1 MNSLLQRLIQ
11 IEMVMESLMCGPQEP
26 GHGGTGKH
34 TIQHL
39 KLLFDHTFFRNM
51 AILCEQI
58 GRYMYLSSSQEQ
70 STYVG

>member
-34 TIQHL
+34 TKQHL
-39 KLLFDHTFFRNM
+39 KLLFDD
-51 AILCEQI
+51 
-58 GRYMYLSSSQEQ
+58 
-70 STYVG
+70 TYFPEHGNIMRTNWEIHVS